1 MILALHY
8 RTEEYG
14 CVVYEIRGMLGEIK
28 YQEVEVQSYHTLST
42 VIKNKLRIET
52 DRPDPKGKP
61 TEYLVYHFQRNTIPR
76 PHGLPHLDRSTETD
90 RQRTYTRTTMDCK
103 AKEMTGFLS

>member
-28 YQEVEVQSYHTLST
+28 YQEVEVQSYHTANG
-42 VIKNKLRIET
+42 VDWIVCI
-52 DRPDPKGKP
+52 
-61 TEYLVYHFQRNTIPR
+61 LVSDI
-76 PHGLPHLDRSTETD
+76 
-90 RQRTYTRTTMDCK
+90 
-103 AKEMTGFLS
+103 